1 MTLRPRLVPFLALAV
16 VACGSTTHPPQPAQP
31 PAPPPVAVTPPPAP
45 TPAPPDPMAKVTPI
59 DARIRT
65 GTLPNGLTY
74 YVLPHKKPLARA
86 QLWLAVNAGSVLED
100 DDQRGLAHLVEH
112 MAFNGTKRFPKQAIV
127 DYIEKSGMKF
137 GADVN
142 AYTSF
147 DQTVYMLTVPTD
159 DKTVMN
165 TGLDILRDWAGDV
178 TFAPDEVEKERGVVL
193 EEWRLGRGP
202 FMRIFDKQAP
212 VLFHASR
219 YADRITIGLPE
230 IIEHAPRATLMRF
243 YQDWYRPD
251 LEAVIA
257 VGDFDPDA
265 MVAQIK
271 AKFGDLKMPA
281 KARTRI
287 VPPVPHDHGLLVSVE
302 TDKEMPF
309 TRVEIYD
316 KVDHR
321 PERTLGDYRRFII
334 ENLFHAMLNDRF
346 RELSRRPGG
355 PFTSAF
361 SGTEDVGRADDAL
374 VRGAQARAGHAEEA
388 LRGLV
393 TEVVRVERH
402 GFSASELDRAKQNL
416 LRDFARGAKE
426 HDKNPSRQ
434 FADEITR
441 LYFTAEQMPGSEVEY
456 AMVQQ
461 LLPGI
466 TLDEE
471 NQLAA
476 STSNKGRVIMLSGP
490 AGSPLPTKDQVVKIV
505 DEIQQSDVPAWDDK
519 PPPASLMA
527 KAPAPGKVVKERE
540 IKEIGVTEWTLSNGA
555 KVVIKPTDFKNDDI
569 ELTAFSPGGTS
580 RVPTK
585 DFDTA
590 RFAASVVSDGGV
602 GDFDPVALSKA
613 LTGKVANVGPWIN
626 ELEEG
631 LWGNAS
637 PDDLETFMQLVYLR
651 FTAPRRD
658 EDAFKAWKDK
668 TRDWAAHRR
677 LVPENAFFEDMGSFI
692 SSHHKRR
699 APITPEVVDKVNLD
713 KALAIY
719 KDRFADAGDFTFV
732 FVGNVDLAKLRP
744 LVETYLASL
753 PAKKHHDKWRD
764 VGVRF
769 PHGKKNLNVTKG
781 EEPKSFVYLA
791 EHANARWTK
800 TAERDLKMLQMM
812 LSIRLREVLRED
824 MSGVYGVSVWAGIS
838 RRPRQERGF
847 GVFFGC
853 SPDNVDKLVA
863 ATDKVVKDVQKDGLG
878 EIYLDKVKEQ
888 ITRGHETDLRS
899 NRYWVRE
906 LADAWRY
913 GDDPKDI
920 LTVQPMLDR
929 VTPDNVKQAA
939 RKYLSAPDRV
949 LAVLRPAVQTKPV
962 TQTKPATPGA
972 AAASARAPGH
982 LPKQAGAHAQKLDKA
997 DAKAPAAPAAP

>member
-1 MTLRPRLVPFLALAV
+1 MTLRQRLATFLALAV
-16 VACGSTTHPPQPAQP
+16 VACGSTAHRPQPATP
-31 PAPPPVAVTPPPAP
+31 PAPPPVAATPPPAP
-45 TPAPPDPMAKVTPI
+45 TPTPADPMAKVTPL

-74 YVLPHKKPLARA
+74 YVFPHKQPRARA

-112 MAFNGTKRFPKQAIV
+112 MAFNGTKHFPRQAIV
-127 DYIEKSGMKF
+127 DFIEKSGMKF

-159 DKTVMN
+159 DKKVFD
-165 TGLDILRDWAGDV
+165 TGLDVLRDWAGDLA
-178 TFAPDEVEKERGVVL
+178 FLPDEVEKERGVVL

-212 VLFHASR
+212 VLFHDSR

-243 YQDWYRPD
+243 YKDWYRPD

-257 VGDFDPDA
+257 VGDFDPDQ
-265 MVAQIK
+265 MVAAIK
-271 AKFGDLKMPA
+271 AKFGDLEMPA
-281 KARTRI
+281 HPRKRI
-287 VPPVPHDHGLLVSVE
+287 VPPVPHDHPLLVSIE

-321 PERTLGDYRRFII
+321 PERTLGDYRRFTV
-334 ENLFHAMLNDRF
+334 ENLYHAMLNDRF
-346 RELSRRPGG
+346 RELSRKPGG
-355 PFTSAF
+355 PFTAAF

-393 TEVVRVERH
+393 QEVVRVERH
-402 GFSASELDRAKQNL
+402 GFSASELERAKQNM
-416 LRDFARGAKE
+416 LRNFERSAKE
-426 HDKNPSRQ
+426 HDKTRSRQ

-441 LYFTAEQMPGSEVEY
+441 LYFTDEQMPGSEVEY
-456 AMVQQ
+456 AMVKQ

-466 TLDEE
+466 TLAEE

-476 STSNKGRVIMLSGP
+476 STSNKGRVVMVSGP
-490 AGSPLPTKDQVVKIV
+490 AASPLPSKDEVVKIV
-505 DEIQQSDVPAWDDK
+505 EQIEKSDVPAWDDK

-527 KAPAPGKVVKERE
+527 KAPAPGKITKERT
-540 IKEIGVTEWTLSNGA
+540 IQEIGVTEWTLSNGA
-555 KVVIKPTDFKNDDI
+555 KVVIKPTDFKNDDV
-569 ELTAFSPGGTS
+569 ELSAFSPGGTS
-580 RVPTK
+580 RVPTR
-585 DFDTA
+585 DFDSA
-590 RFAASVVSDGGV
+590 RFAASVVADGGV
-602 GDFDPVALSKA
+602 ADFDPVALDKA
-613 LTGKVANVGPWIN
+613 LTGKVARVSPWIS

-631 LWGNAS
+631 LSGNAS

-658 EDAFKAWKDK
+658 EDAFKAWQDK

-677 LVPENAFFEDMGSFI
+677 LLPESAFFEDMDSFV

-699 APITPEVVDKVNLD
+699 APITPEVVDKVSLD

-719 KDRFADAGDFTFV
+719 KDRFADADDFTFV

-753 PAKKHHDKWRD
+753 PTRHRREKWRD

-791 EHANARWTK
+791 QHANARWNK
-800 TAERDLKMLQMM
+800 TVERDLEMLQMM

-824 MSGVYGVSVWAGIS
+824 MSGVYFVQVWADIS
-838 RRPRQERGF
+838 RRPRQEREF

-863 ATDKVVKDVQKDGLG
+863 ATDKVVKTVQKDGLG
-878 EIYLDKVKEQ
+878 EVYLDKVKEQ
-888 ITRGHETDLRS
+888 IVRVHETDLRE

-906 LADAWRY
+906 LADAWRF

-920 LTVQPMLDR
+920 LTVKPLLDR
-929 VTPDNVKQAA
+929 VTPANVKAAA

-949 LAVLRPAVQTKPV
+949 LAVLRPAVA
-962 TQTKPATPGA
+962 TKPAA
-972 AAASARAPGH
+972 V
-982 LPKQAGAHAQKLDKA
+982 
-997 DAKAPAAPAAP
+997 KAPASKHP